1 MARAARQRPK
11 RLGVKLRQARKA
23 LSLTQEELIKRL
35 RELGVKGLAQGSI
48 SAYEANRREPSL
60 IFILMFARVAGIPV
74 ETLLDDKLNLPENNR
89 YRVIKHKDE

>member
-11 RLGVKLRQARKA
+11 RLGFKLRQARKA

-35 RELGVKGLAQGSI
+35 RKLGVKGLAQGSI
-48 SAYEANRREPSL
+48 SAYESNRREPSL
-60 IFILMFARVAGIPV
+60 IFILMFARIAGIPV